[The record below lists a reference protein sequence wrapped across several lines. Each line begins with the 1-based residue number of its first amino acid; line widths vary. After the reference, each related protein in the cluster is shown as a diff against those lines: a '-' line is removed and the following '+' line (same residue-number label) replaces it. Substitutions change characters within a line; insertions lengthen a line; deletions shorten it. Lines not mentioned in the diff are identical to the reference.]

1 MLKNALI
8 FAIAALTIA
17 FAVPSWMGA
26 PAGGAAPDAHV
37 PAPLAAAPVTP
48 ATVAAA
54 DPAPG
59 YRAASIAADAGGQY
73 RARALI
79 EGQDVDVMI
88 DTGATVVALTS
99 ETAARLGVALD
110 PPRPRWKMNTANGVA
125 LANPVML
132 RSVNLGAIYMD
143 DVQAVVMPPG
153 ASSINLLG
161 ASFLKRLVK
170 VEQRGE
176 HAGAAPVG
184 GKTLL
189 LAAAIG

>member
-17 FAVPSWMGA
+17 FAAPSLIVGPSGRAAPGAPNSVAGA
-26 PAGGAAPDAHV
+26 PAPAA
-37 PAPLAAAPVTP
+37 L

-54 DPAPG
+54 DPGPG

-110 PPRPRWKMNTANGVA
+110 PSRPRWKMNTANGVA
-125 LANPVML
+125 LASPVTL
-132 RSVNLGAIYMD
+132 RSVSLGAIYMD

-161 ASFLKRLVK
+161 ASFLKRLVS
-170 VEQRGE
+170 VEQRDGMLVLRE
-176 HAGAAPVG
+176 
-184 GKTLL
+184 
-189 LAAAIG
+189 

>member
-1 MLKNALI
+1 MTAAMLKNALI

-17 FAVPSWMGA
+17 FAAPSWMGA
-26 PAGGAAPDAHV
+26 STGGVALNAHV

-59 YRAASIAADAGGQY
+59 YREASVVADAGGQY
-73 RARALI
+73 RAKALI

-88 DTGATVVALTS
+88 DTGATVVTLTS
-99 ETAARLGVALD
+99 ETAARLGVAVD
-110 PPRPRWKMNTANGVA
+110 PTRPRWNMNTANGIV

-132 RSVNLGAIYMD
+132 RSVNLGEIYMN
-143 DVQAVVMPPG
+143 DVQAVVMPPRT
-153 ASSINLLG
+153 SSVNLLG

-176 HAGAAPVG
+176 MLV
-184 GKTLL
+184 LRQ
-189 LAAAIG
+189 

>member
-17 FAVPSWMGA
+17 FAAPSLIVGLG
-26 PAGGAAPDAHV
+26 GGAATGGPASV
-37 PAPLAAAPVTP
+37 AVAPAPAALATVA
-48 ATVAAA
+48 VAAA
-54 DPAPG
+54 DPGPG

-99 ETAARLGVALD
+99 ETAARLGVTLD
-110 PPRPRWKMNTANGVA
+110 TSRPRWRMNTANGVA
-125 LANPVML
+125 LANPVTL
-132 RSVNLGAIYMD
+132 RSVSLGAIYMD

-153 ASSINLLG
+153 ASSVNLLG
-161 ASFLKRLVK
+161 ASFLKRLVS
-170 VEQRGE
+170 VEQRDGML
-176 HAGAAPVG
+176 V
-184 GKTLL
+184 LRQ
-189 LAAAIG
+189 

>member
-17 FAVPSWMGA
+17 FAAPSLMVG
-26 PAGGAAPDAHV
+26 PGGGAAPGAPSPALV
-37 PAPLAAAPVTP
+37 APAPAAP

-59 YRAASIAADAGGQY
+59 YREASIAADAGGQY
-73 RARALI
+73 RAKALI

-110 PPRPRWKMNTANGVA
+110 PSRPRWKMNTANGVA
-125 LANPVML
+125 LANPVTL
-132 RSVNLGAIYMD
+132 RSVSLGAIYMD

-161 ASFLKRLVK
+161 ASFLKRLVS
-170 VEQRGE
+170 VEQRDGML
-176 HAGAAPVG
+176 V
-184 GKTLL
+184 LRQ
-189 LAAAIG
+189 

>member
-17 FAVPSWMGA
+17 FAAPSLLVGLGGRAAPGA
-26 PAGGAAPDAHV
+26 PSAAVVA
-37 PAPLAAAPVTP
+37 PAPAAL

-54 DPAPG
+54 EPAPT
-59 YRAASIAADAGGQY
+59 YRATSIAADAGGQY

-79 EGQDVDVMI
+79 EGQGVDVMI

-110 PPRPRWKMNTANGVA
+110 PSRPRWRMNTANGVA
-125 LANPVML
+125 LASPVTL
-132 RSVNLGAIYMD
+132 RSVSLGAIYMN

-153 ASSINLLG
+153 ASSVNLLG
-161 ASFLKRLVK
+161 ASFLKRLVS
-170 VEQRGE
+170 VEQRDG
-176 HAGAAPVG
+176 
-184 GKTLL
+184 TLVL
-189 LAAAIG
+189 RQ

>member
-17 FAVPSWMGA
+17 FAVPSWMAA
-26 PAGGAAPDAHV
+26 PTGGAAPGAHV
-37 PAPLAAAPVTP
+37 PAPVAAAPVAL
-48 ATVAAA
+48 ATAAAGA
-54 DPAPG
+54 DPASG
-59 YRAASIAADAGGQY
+59 YREASIAADAGGQF

-110 PPRPRWKMNTANGVA
+110 PSRPRWKMNTANGVA

-132 RSVNLGAIYMD
+132 RSVSLGAIYMN

-161 ASFLKRLVK
+161 ASFLKRLVS
-170 VEQRGE
+170 VEQRG
-176 HAGAAPVG
+176 GMLV
-184 GKTLL
+184 LRQ
-189 LAAAIG
+189 

>member
-17 FAVPSWMGA
+17 FAA
-26 PAGGAAPDAHV
+26 PAFIVAPDSGAAPGAPSAATIA
-37 PAPLAAAPVTP
+37 PAPITP
-48 ATVAAA
+48 AANAVAVAAN
-54 DPAPG
+54 P
-59 YRAASIAADAGGQY
+59 AASYRTASIPADAGGQY

-79 EGQDVDVMI
+79 EGQDVNVMI

-110 PPRPRWKMNTANGVA
+110 PSRPRWRMNTANGVA
-125 LANPVML
+125 LASPVTL

-143 DVQAVVMPPG
+143 NVQAVVMPPG

-161 ASFLKRLVK
+161 ASFLKRLVS
-170 VEQRGE
+170 VEQRDGML
-176 HAGAAPVG
+176 V
-184 GKTLL
+184 LRQ
-189 LAAAIG
+189 

>member
-17 FAVPSWMGA
+17 FAAPSLMVGLGGRASPGA
-26 PAGGAAPDAHV
+26 PSPALVA
-37 PAPLAAAPVTP
+37 PAPAAP

-54 DPAPG
+54 AESAPG
-59 YRAASIAADAGGQY
+59 YRAGAIAADAGGQY

-79 EGQDVDVMI
+79 EGQDVNVMI

-99 ETAARLGVALD
+99 ETAARLGVAID
-110 PPRPRWKMNTANGVA
+110 PSRPRWKMNTANGVA
-125 LANPVML
+125 FANPVTL
-132 RSVNLGAIYMD
+132 RSVSLGEIYMG

-161 ASFLKRLVK
+161 ASFLKRLVS
-170 VEQRGE
+170 VEQRG
-176 HAGAAPVG
+176 GMLV
-184 GKTLL
+184 LRQ
-189 LAAAIG
+189 

>member
-17 FAVPSWMGA
+17 FAAPSFMVGPGGRAAPGGPSPAAIA
-26 PAGGAAPDAHV
+26 PAPAA
-37 PAPLAAAPVTP
+37 P
-48 ATVAAA
+48 ATVAAVE
-54 DPAPG
+54 PAPT
-59 YRAASIAADAGGQY
+59 YRAASIVADAGGQY

-110 PPRPRWKMNTANGVA
+110 PSRPRWKMNTANGVA
-125 LANPVML
+125 LANPVTL
-132 RSVNLGAIYMD
+132 RSVSLGAIYMD

-161 ASFLKRLVK
+161 ASFLKRLVS
-170 VEQRGE
+170 VEQRDGML
-176 HAGAAPVG
+176 V
-184 GKTLL
+184 LRQ
-189 LAAAIG
+189 

>member
-17 FAVPSWMGA
+17 FAAPSLIVGLG
-26 PAGGAAPDAHV
+26 GGAATGGPASV
-37 PAPLAAAPVTP
+37 AVAPAPAAL
-48 ATVAAA
+48 ATVAVAAAAA
-54 DPAPG
+54 DPGPG

-110 PPRPRWKMNTANGVA
+110 PSRPRWKMNTANGVA
-125 LANPVML
+125 LASPVTL
-132 RSVNLGAIYMD
+132 RSVSLGAIYMD

-153 ASSINLLG
+153 AATINLLG
-161 ASFLKRLVK
+161 ASFLKRLVS
-170 VEQRGE
+170 VEQRG
-176 HAGAAPVG
+176 GMLV
-184 GKTLL
+184 LRQ
-189 LAAAIG
+189 

>member
-8 FAIAALTIA
+8 FAIAAQTIA
-17 FAVPSWMGA
+17 FSAPSFIVGPSGRAAPGA
-26 PAGGAAPDAHV
+26 PASVAVAPPPAAVATDA
-37 PAPLAAAPVTP
+37 AI
-48 ATVAAA
+48 
-54 DPAPG
+54 DPGPG

-110 PPRPRWKMNTANGVA
+110 PSRPRWKMNTANGVA
-125 LANPVML
+125 FANPVTL
-132 RSVNLGAIYMD
+132 RSVSLGAIYMD

-153 ASSINLLG
+153 AASINLLG
-161 ASFLKRLVK
+161 ASFLKRLVS
-170 VEQRGE
+170 VEQRDGML
-176 HAGAAPVG
+176 V
-184 GKTLL
+184 LRQ
-189 LAAAIG
+189 

>member
-8 FAIAALTIA
+8 FAIGALTIA
-17 FAVPSWMGA
+17 FAVPSFV
-26 PAGGAAPDAHV
+26 AGLDGRAAPDASP
-37 PAPLAAAPVTP
+37 PAAVAAPSAAP

-54 DPAPG
+54 DSGAS

-99 ETAARLGVALD
+99 QTAARLGLALD
-110 PPRPRWKMNTANGVA
+110 PSRPRWKMNTANGVA
-125 LANPVML
+125 LANPVTL
-132 RSVNLGAIYMD
+132 RSVSLGAIYMD
-143 DVQAVVMPPG
+143 NVQAVVMPPG

-161 ASFLKRLVK
+161 ASFLKRLVS
-170 VEQRGE
+170 VEQRDG
-176 HAGAAPVG
+176 
-184 GKTLL
+184 LL
-189 LAAAIG
+189 VLRQ